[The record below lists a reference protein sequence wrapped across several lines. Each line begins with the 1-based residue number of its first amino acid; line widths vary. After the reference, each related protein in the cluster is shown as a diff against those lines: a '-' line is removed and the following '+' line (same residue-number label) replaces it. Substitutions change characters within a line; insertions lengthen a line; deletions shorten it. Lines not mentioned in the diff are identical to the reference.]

1 MRSALTLF
9 ALLIAPSL
17 ALAEDGPMSIDE
29 LATSETYG
37 QCIGVP
43 PICMYPDRP
52 MCVCQG
58 LQINC
63 TWVCGH

>member
-1 MRSALTLF
+1 MRKILLTV
-9 ALLIAPSL
+9 ALLMPSL
-17 ALAEDGPMSIDE
+17 TLAEDGPMSTDE
-29 LATSETYG
+29 LATDQTYG

-43 PICMYPDRP
+43 PICMYPDHP